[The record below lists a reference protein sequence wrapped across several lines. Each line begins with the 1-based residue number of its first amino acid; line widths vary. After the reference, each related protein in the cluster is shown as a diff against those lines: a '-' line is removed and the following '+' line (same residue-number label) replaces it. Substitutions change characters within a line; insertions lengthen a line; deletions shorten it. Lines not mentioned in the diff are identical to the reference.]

1 MKRQLLD
8 WLRCLE
14 CRSELTL
21 EATATAGNEVV
32 DGTLTCTACGRRYG
46 VAAGVPRMIAALDP
60 ARRSDRVTA
69 HTAEMF
75 GYAWSQTHAAP
86 IHQPRPWHYAKM
98 ERALE
103 LAPIAGLVLDAGC
116 GDGVDLANQ
125 ALRPG
130 TEVIGVELSDGG
142 VRKSWE
148 RVAGIPR
155 AHVVQADLCRLP
167 FDAAQF
173 DWVYSYGVLHH
184 ISTPPAAVGEIAR
197 VAKPSAPVA
206 VYLYED
212 FIARGALLRWALRAA
227 NSLRALTT
235 RMPAGLLYACCR
247 AASPLVYATFTVPHK
262 ILRAAGATGLANAIP
277 FRHGTHPFGLT
288 GDLYDRFS
296 APVELRYTRPGAEAL
311 LRDAGLEVSRVAN
324 DRGWML
330 AAHRASRISA

>member
-1 MKRQLLD
+1 MKRQLLN
-8 WLRCLE
+8 WLRCPE
-14 CRSELTL
+14 CRARLGLDVTH
-21 EATATAGNEVV
+21 AVQDEVV
-32 DGTLTCTACGRRYG
+32 DGMLTCTACDRRYA
-46 VAAGVPRMIAALDP
+46 VTAGVPRMVHAFDRGSLQ
-60 ARRSDRVTA
+60 ARSAV

-75 GYAWSQTHAAP
+75 GYAWTQTHVAAV
-86 IHQPRPWHYAKM
+86 HRPRPWHYAKM

-103 LAPIAGLVLDAGC
+103 LAPIEGLVLDAGC

-125 ALRPG
+125 AMRPG

-142 VRKSWE
+142 VRKAAE
-148 RVAGIPR
+148 RVAHLPG

-167 FDAAQF
+167 FDDAQF

-197 VAKPSAPVA
+197 VTKPSAPVA

-212 FIARGALLRWALRAA
+212 FVARSPLLRWALVAA
-227 NSLRALTT
+227 NSLRTITT
-235 RMPAGLLYACCR
+235 RMPARLLYACCR
-247 AASPLVYATFTVPHK
+247 AASPLVYVTCTLPYK
-262 ILRAAGATGLANAIP
+262 LLRAAGATRLAEAIP

-296 APVELRYTRPGAEAL
+296 APVELRYTRSGAEAL
-311 LRDAGLEVSRVAN
+311 LENAGLHVSRVAN

-330 AAHRASRISA
+330 AAHRSGGLIT